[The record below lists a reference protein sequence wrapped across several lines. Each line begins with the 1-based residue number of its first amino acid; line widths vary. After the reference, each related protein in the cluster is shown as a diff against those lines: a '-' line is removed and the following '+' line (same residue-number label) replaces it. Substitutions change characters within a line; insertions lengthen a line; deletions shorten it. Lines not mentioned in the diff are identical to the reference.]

1 MDQWEREWVDSSWEN
16 EKKVEERPKSNVCRS
31 SKKWQVNDK
40 DNREYEFSKY

>member
-1 MDQWEREWVDSSWEN
+1 MDQWERASRFKLREW
-16 EKKVEERPKSNVCRS
+16 KKGRERPKSNVCRS